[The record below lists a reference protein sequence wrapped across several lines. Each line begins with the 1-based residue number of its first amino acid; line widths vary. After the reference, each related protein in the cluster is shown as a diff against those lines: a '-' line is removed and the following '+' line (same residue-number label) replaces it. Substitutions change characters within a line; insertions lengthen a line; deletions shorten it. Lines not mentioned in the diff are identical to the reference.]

1 VGNVRLSASGAEKK
15 NISKEQ
21 ESGNGESILIYE
33 YKLDISTIQKAAI
46 KEAIQVVQFIG
57 NKCLH
62 L

>member
-1 VGNVRLSASGAEKK
+1 VGNVRLPAFGAEKK
-15 NISKEQ
+15 NISKDQ
-21 ESGNGESILIYE
+21 ENGNGESILIYE

-46 KEAIQVVQFIG
+46 KEAIQFVQFIG

>member
-1 VGNVRLSASGAEKK
+1 VGNVRHSAIGAEKK

-21 ESGNGESILIYE
+21 ENGNGESILIYE
-33 YKLDISTIQKAAI
+33 YKLDISTIQEAAI
-46 KEAIQVVQFIG
+46 KEAIQVAQFIG